1 MSSRGKKCVTG
12 ESRWAYM
19 VEEDDEH
26 VRPHSKLIPRAP
38 TFVPKGSSVA
48 RVSSLLHP
56 GQQLILTGCNVQQFY
71 VSDKELIDALGSSNI
86 EKWPGR
92 STFSPN
98 QFANLQ
104 DEEGDE
110 EDRLDQGFVNAA
122 RDTNI
127 SPRHLPMRLA
137 EQNHMTVSIN
147 SSRSNNSKKKL

>member
-1 MSSRGKKCVTG
+1 MG
-12 ESRWAYM
+12 

-26 VRPHSKLIPRAP
+26 VRPHSKLSPRAP

-56 GQQLILTGCNVQQFY
+56 GQQLILR
-71 VSDKELIDALGSSNI
+71 
-86 EKWPGR
+86 WPGR

-110 EDRLDQGFVNAA
+110 EDRLDQGFVDAA
-122 RDTNI
+122 RDANI
-127 SPRHLPMRLA
+127 SPRY
-137 EQNHMTVSIN
+137 
-147 SSRSNNSKKKL
+147 SS